1 MRKLNK
7 YTKKT
12 TDDVLVVKN
21 GVTYRVLDLGGSK
34 IEIRVKSPK
43 ELTKDKKAF
52 KKYLSGPDGN
62 IVLP

>member
-1 MRKLNK
+1 MRKISRYERKN
-7 YTKKT
+7 

-21 GVTYRVLDLGGSK
+21 GITYRVLDLGGSK

-43 ELTKDKKAF
+43 ELKKDKKAF
-52 KKYLSGPDGN
+52 KKYLSGPDGD

>member
-21 GVTYRVLDLGGSK
+21 GITYRVLDLGGSK
-34 IEIRVKSPK
+34 IEIRVKTPK
-43 ELTKDKKAF
+43 EVLKDKNEF
-52 KKYLSGPDGN
+52 RKYKEKQN
-62 IVLP
+62 K

>member
-1 MRKLNK
+1 MRKISWYERKN
-7 YTKKT
+7 

-21 GVTYRVLDLGGSK
+21 GITYRVLDLGGSK

-43 ELTKDKKAF
+43 ELKKDKKAF